1 MKDSLQCFQNLK
13 GCAVMPKCIL
23 PWISIET
30 TPMGTMRPC
39 CLTTNGIPDMNL
51 KTHTLQD
58 GFISEYMQN
67 LREAFRDGKK
77 PEQCRNCWI
86 EEGAGK
92 KSKRQHM
99 LEKFKHVKVDW
110 DNVETGHELQFLD
123 LKLGNICNLKC
134 RICGSWSSSKWAKEE
149 IDYVADQI
157 PAKDHAATQWLKDG
171 QWPRKTKTFW
181 DNMDELLP
189 QVKYFE
195 FTGGEPWMIKEHFTL
210 LQRAVD
216 RGLAKDIDIHYNT
229 NTTQYPKDPTIWQH
243 FKHVQIAFSVDNTL
257 ERFEYER
264 YGAKWK
270 QSNSNINKVH
280 ELRSQGYPITTQLCT
295 TWNIQNIYYLDEIL
309 VWADTMNFNSI
320 HFNLMH
326 DPWEFSLSRTPQSA
340 IAPVMLYLQ
349 KMQVKHTKYAQDIKS
364 LKQIVMNSKQKDAQD
379 LHKKLRRTDLYRNQN
394 FAHSHKKIA
403 EVLHYEL

>member
-1 MKDSLQCFQNLK
+1 
-13 GCAVMPKCIL
+13 MPKCIL

-58 GFISEYMQN
+58 GFTSEYMQN
-67 LREAFRDGKK
+67 LRAAFRDGKE
-77 PEQCRNCWI
+77 PGQCRNCWI

-99 LEKFKHVKVDW
+99 LEKFKHVQVDW

-171 QWPRKTKTFW
+171 QWPRKSKTFW

-189 QVKYFE
+189 QIKYFE
-195 FTGGEPWMIKEHFTL
+195 FTGGEPWMIKQHFDL

-216 RGLAKDIDIHYNT
+216 RGYAKDIDIHYNT
-229 NTTQYPKDPTIWQH
+229 NATQYPKDPTIWQH
-243 FKHVQIAFSVDNTL
+243 FKHVQIAFSVDNTGK
-257 ERFEYER
+257 RFEYER
-264 YGAKWK
+264 YGAKWRTA
-270 QSNSNINKVH
+270 NNNIKKVNA
-280 ELRSQGYPITTQLCT
+280 LRDDGYPITTQLCV
-295 TWNIQNIYYLDEIL
+295 TWNLQNVYYMDEVL
-309 VWADTMNFNSI
+309 TWAETMNFDSV

-326 DPWEFSLSRTPQSA
+326 DPWEFSIVNTPMQAKS
-340 IAPVMLYLQ
+340 PLMLYLQ
-349 KMQVKHTKYAQDIKS
+349 KCQVKWTKYAQDIHSIKE
-364 LKQIVMNSKQKDAQD
+364 IVVQSRHEDAEG
-379 LHKKLRRTDLYRNQN
+379 LHKKLRLTDLYRNQN
-394 FAHSHKKIA
+394 FAESHAKMAKVIQ
-403 EVLHYEL
+403 YEL

>member
-23 PWISIET
+23 PWISIEA
-30 TPMGTMRPC
+30 TPMGTTRPC
-39 CLTTNGIPDMNL
+39 CLYTDEIPDIDL
-51 KTHTLQD
+51 KIHALEDAFNSKTMRD
-58 GFISEYMQN
+58 
-67 LREAFRDGKK
+67 LRRSFRRGEK
-77 PEQCRNCWI
+77 PAGCRNCWR
-86 EEGAGK
+86 EEAAGK
-92 KSKRQHM
+92 KSKREYM
-99 LEKFKHVKVDW
+99 LEKFKNLDVDYK
-110 DNVETGHELQFLD
+110 NNEGKELVFLD

-149 IDYVADQI
+149 LDYSNDPDNHI
-157 PAKDHAATQWLKDG
+157 AKTWLRAG
-171 QWPRKTKTFW
+171 QWPRESKHFW
-181 DNMDELLP
+181 TQLDTILP

-216 RGLAKDIDIHYNT
+216 TGLAIDIHYNT